1 MVDVEDVE
9 LVGTSVVVDVEV
21 VDEDALIKREVVV
34 DVMTV
39 VVDLNTH
46 EKPPS
51 VFIQF
56 WFVAQNG
63 VVDAHSSRSMQF
75 GFFGSYCAKLVFEF
89 KDLK

>member
-56 WFVAQNG
+56 
-63 VVDAHSSRSMQF
+63 
-75 GFFGSYCAKLVFEF
+75 
-89 KDLK
+89 